1 MKTSAT
7 IQPSTP
13 VVTAAALAT
22 IAFGAALVLGW
33 QPGLPGEWIWR
44 RNILPVRLFPPLL
57 SGLGLTALAALIARA
72 EWSSLSRPTRA
83 LVLLLLILVTFAFQF
98 ALLNSVGPAWV
109 TPGAY
114 IVSPAATTYFA
125 VSLDVT
131 DPARWIAD
139 YPRLL
144 HALPYHAGT
153 HPPGFVLF
161 FLAIRRVCAAII
173 DTPSPYLDQLAR
185 QYNDV
190 FGLGLRGPDAAAA
203 IASALVIALLGALA
217 ILPIYYLA
225 RLLVG
230 PRAAPYA
237 ACLSASIPALLLLAA
252 SPDLIILSL
261 TALALCLGY
270 CAWRR
275 RSLPLAFVAGL
286 TVALGLFLS
295 LAFALVAA
303 LAAIWLILGL
313 FGPSPRREAVARAAA
328 IGGAAFAGLLAF
340 YLALY
345 VIYGY
350 RPIEVAFQAL
360 QAHRAVT
367 TVEAA
372 RTYWAWVLMNP
383 VECALFAGLPLVIAA
398 AWSWRVCADP
408 SQARLRLFL
417 WAWFLLFVAL
427 DLSGTVRGE
436 VGRIWLFLL
445 WPISLAA
452 SAWLAA
458 RPGRAQALP
467 LLVFLQVAQA
477 LLMKAYLTMYSIL

>member
-1 MKTSAT
+1 MKTSTRIEPYAPLVIT
-7 IQPSTP
+7 
-13 VVTAAALAT
+13 AALAT
-22 IAFGAALVLGW
+22 IAFGAALLLGW

-44 RNILPVRLFPPLL
+44 RNILPVRLLPPFLA
-57 SGLGLTALAALIARA
+57 GLGLTGLAALIARRD
-72 EWSSLSRPTRA
+72 WSSLSRPARA
-83 LVLLLLILVTFAFQF
+83 LALLLVILLAFALQI
-98 ALLNSVGPAWV
+98 ALLNAAGPPWV
-109 TPGAY
+109 TGGAY
-114 IVSPAATTYFA
+114 VVSPSATTYFA

-131 DPARWIAD
+131 NPARWVAD

-144 HALPYHAGT
+144 HSLPYHSGT

-161 FLAIRRVCAAII
+161 FLAVRRVCAALIG
-173 DTPSPYLDQLAR
+173 TPSPHLDQLAR
-185 QYNDV
+185 EYNDV
-190 FGLGLRGPDAAAA
+190 FGLSLTGPDTAAA

-217 ILPIYYLA
+217 LLPIYYLA

-261 TALALCLGY
+261 TALSLCLGY

-275 RSLPLAFVAGL
+275 RSLPLAFLAGL

-303 LAAIWLILGL
+303 LAVIWLILGL
-313 FGPSPRREAVARAAA
+313 FGPSPRRETVRRTAA
-328 IGGAAFAGLLAF
+328 IGGVALAGLLAF

-350 RPIEVAFQAL
+350 RPIEVAVQAL
-360 QAHRAVT
+360 SAHRGIT

-372 RTYWAWVLMNP
+372 RTYWKWLLMNP

-398 AWSWRVCADP
+398 AWSWRTCRDP
-408 SQARLRLFL
+408 ASSRPRLFL
-417 WAWFLLFVAL
+417 WAWFLLFAAL
-427 DLSGTVRGE
+427 DLSGAVRGE